1 MIAGAHLCVGRD
13 YRPVRICAWVS
24 SPPPPAAGM
33 LANPPPPVMAAPSS
47 PPPPDTV
54 RALLGR
60 AFAGAGAADFGEART
75 GVPEKTPSRGLCGTL
90 TDGTPPPIFGSA
102 LGLVGTLGVGT
113 LGGAFGRFT
122 DNAEG
127 GGVMVILGG
136 LGSTRSAALT
146 GTANDTSAKHSVPI
160 LGQLSM
166 RFWWPSIS
174 LRRLSRAWPSCQAE
188 YWVERAIPYSRKAE
202 VGIAPPG
209 LGVEYLCP
217 FMPKIGKLSDEPPLP
232 SAEMGWPNCRSLAT
246 SLDGEVRRSAH
257 PPPGSMSSQRQAS
270 PQRAGEITT
279 CSEGSPGQPPRQ
291 HQRRDLGCRAELP
304 LRATLKDHSQN

>member
-1 MIAGAHLCVGRD
+1 MNVGRD

-24 SPPPPAAGM
+24 SPPPPAVGM

-54 RALLGR
+54 KALLGR

-90 TDGTPPPIFGSA
+90 TGGTPPPICGST

-166 RFWWPSIS
+166 RFFGP
-174 LRRLSRAWPSCQAE
+174 LSRCE
-188 YWVERAIPYSRKAE
+188 GCREHGRLV
-202 VGIAPPG
+202 
-209 LGVEYLCP
+209 
-217 FMPKIGKLSDEPPLP
+217 KLNT
-232 SAEMGWPNCRSLAT
+232 GWKGRSLAAAKQ
-246 SLDGEVRRSAH
+246 RSA
-257 PPPGSMSSQRQAS
+257 SRRQV
-270 PQRAGEITT
+270 
-279 CSEGSPGQPPRQ
+279 
-291 HQRRDLGCRAELP
+291 
-304 LRATLKDHSQN
+304 